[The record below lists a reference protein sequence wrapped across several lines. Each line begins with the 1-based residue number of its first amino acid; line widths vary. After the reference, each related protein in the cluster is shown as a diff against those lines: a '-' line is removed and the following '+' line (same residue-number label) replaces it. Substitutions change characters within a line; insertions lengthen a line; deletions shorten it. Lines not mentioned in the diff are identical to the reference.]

1 MFASTARDFIEKA
14 IESDQKFLAKFDPA
28 IDKDAFEAEWQARS
42 SGARSEVNSFE
53 PNYEGSS
60 IVAGPPGATCSA
72 IGSHQFAA
80 RAGHHLAPR
89 QLASGRNVFEELG
102 DGFTLLDFGTPDA
115 AVAEDQARRR
125 GQRRAAQADQRR
137 QRGSAGILQG
147 DARAGPA
154 RSVCRLGVGR
164 RCDRRRRHH
173 PSHGRRPPLTVTP
186 APSSNK
192 NKAEGRQGNTGNKA
206 MSRHSAAHYFL
217 EGLVD
222 LGVEYIFANLGTDH
236 VSLIEEIAR
245 WDREGRKHPEI
256 ILCPHEIVAVHMAGG
271 YALATGKGQA
281 VFVHVDAGTA
291 NACMAIQNL
300 FRYRLPVMLF
310 AGRAP
315 YTLHGELTG
324 SRDTYVH
331 FVQDPFD
338 IASIVR
344 PYVKWEYSL
353 PSGVVVKE
361 ALARAGAFMH
371 SDPPGPVYM
380 MLPRETLAEE
390 WDEAQMPTYNPARYG
405 GVAVGGIDQARVDAI
420 ATRLMAAE
428 NPIALTA
435 YLGRNAD
442 AVSALERLALA
453 CGIRIAEFNSIDLNV
468 SQDSPCFA
476 GFDPLPLLEQAD
488 VGLLLDT
495 DVPFVPQYAKRVEA
509 IDWIQI
515 DIDPLKS
522 DFPMW
527 GFPTDIRVQADC
539 ATVLRQVLEVVAAR
553 ADDSYRKR
561 IVDRIAGWSGAREA
575 ADRRRAAAA
584 ATKGAPGAISAAYL
598 FATLNRALSQD
609 DIVVNEAIRNAP
621 LVQEH
626 IRRTRP
632 GSYVGLAGGGLG
644 FSGGMALGLKLAQP
658 ERRIVQIIGDG
669 GFHFSSP
676 DSVFAVAQQYQIP
689 ILTVVLDNGGW
700 QAVKSSVQR
709 VYPKGVAARDQFLSI
724 ATALGPAGRAAT
736 ASPISAV
743 RSAPTLNSSAS
754 RMNSP
759 RRVDRCL
766 AAVDGGIAAVLH
778 VQITPL

>member
-1 MFASTARDFIEKA
+1 
-14 IESDQKFLAKFDPA
+14 
-28 IDKDAFEAEWQARS
+28 
-42 SGARSEVNSFE
+42 
-53 PNYEGSS
+53 
-60 IVAGPPGATCSA
+60 
-72 IGSHQFAA
+72 
-80 RAGHHLAPR
+80 
-89 QLASGRNVFEELG
+89 
-102 DGFTLLDFGTPDA
+102 
-115 AVAEDQARRR
+115 
-125 GQRRAAQADQRR
+125 
-137 QRGSAGILQG
+137 
-147 DARAGPA
+147 
-154 RSVCRLGVGR
+154 
-164 RCDRRRRHH
+164 
-173 PSHGRRPPLTVTP
+173 
-186 APSSNK
+186 
-192 NKAEGRQGNTGNKA
+192 

-245 WDREGRKHPEI
+245 WDHEGRKHPEV

-271 YALATGKGQA
+271 YALATGRGQA

-300 FRYRLPVMLF
+300 FRYRLPVLLF

-315 YTLHGELTG
+315 YTLHGELKG

-353 PSGVVVKE
+353 PSGIVVKE
-361 ALARAGAFMH
+361 ALTRASAFMH

-390 WDEAQMPTYNPARYG
+390 WDEAQMPAYKPARYG
-405 GVAVGGIDQARVDAI
+405 GVKAGGIEQARVNAI
-420 ATRLMAAE
+420 ADRLMAAE

-435 YLGRNAD
+435 YLGRNED
-442 AVSALERLALA
+442 AVAALDRLALA
-453 CGIRIAEFNSIDLNV
+453 CGIQVAEFNSIDLNV

-495 DVPFVPQYAKRVEA
+495 DVPFLPQYARRVDA
-509 IDWIQI
+509 IKWIQI

-527 GFPTDIRVQADC
+527 GFPTDMRVQGDC
-539 ATVLRQVLEVVAAR
+539 ATVLEQVLKVINAR
-553 ADDSYRKR
+553 ADDGYRKR
-561 IVDRIAGWSGAREA
+561 VAARIARWSAVRDA
-575 ADRRRAAAA
+575 AAMRRATAAA
-584 ATKGAPGAISAAYL
+584 NRGVPGALGAAYL
-598 FATLNRALSQD
+598 FATLNGKLSQE

-621 LVQEH
+621 LLQEH
-626 IRRTRP
+626 IRRTLP
-632 GSYVGLAGGGLG
+632 HSYLGLAGGGLG
-644 FSGGMALGLKLAQP
+644 FSGGMALGLKLARP
-658 ERRIVQIIGDG
+658 ERRVVQIIGDG
-669 GFHFSSP
+669 AFHFSSP
-676 DSVFAVAQQYQIP
+676 DSVFAVAQQYQVP

-709 VYPKGVAARDQFLSI
+709 VYPKGFAA
-724 ATALGPAGRAAT
+724 ATNSFQSQLRSGRQGEQRRFSDIGRAFGAHGEFV
-736 ASPISAV
+736 SEPDELGSAI
-743 RSAPTLNSSAS
+743 
-754 RMNSP
+754 
-759 RRVDRCL
+759 DRCL
-766 AAVDGGIAAVLH
+766 AAIDSGIAAVLH